1 LLATFFAY
9 LGKSEFST
17 RRLDLLHQVLEEEEE
32 EENTIEYL
40 KL

>member
-9 LGKSEFST
+9 LGKFEFST

-32 EENTIEYL
+32 EEDTIETL

>member
-1 LLATFFAY
+1 LLATFFAH

-32 EENTIEYL
+32 EENTIETL